1 MWALPAQSADLLTD
15 HGGDSF
21 LGLVANFYS
30 LKTKT
35 MSARRL
41 ALGDWLGHYRV
52 LTGVGICA

>member
-30 LKTKT
+30 LKTKKIP
-35 MSARRL
+35 AGRVL
-41 ALGDWLGHYRV
+41 LGDWLGAI
-52 LTGVGICA
+52 G